1 MNKKNKEIKIKIGI
15 DFGKTIGLV
24 EEEKPYKDC
33 YSVIRF
39 LKNNY
44 GNENIYIIS
53 KARQMMRIKILEWLN
68 KNKFFEKTNFLEKN
82 LIFCNNYEDKKELVK
97 KLHINVFIDDH
108 IKVVQDISKMDQMIK
123 IIWFNKNVDIKL
135 IDKKYRIKIIIT
147 NKWNK
152 IIKIFHEIKNEH
164 LKT

>member
-1 MNKKNKEIKIKIGI
+1 MNKKNKIKIRIGI

-24 EEEKPYKDC
+24 EEEKPLKDC

-53 KARQMMRIKILEWLN
+53 KAREMMRIKILEWLL
-68 KNKFFEKTNFLEKN
+68 KNNFFEETGFLQDN
-82 LIFCNNYEDKKELVK
+82 LIFCNNYEDKKEIVK
-97 KLHINVFIDDH
+97 KLSINVFIDDH
-108 IKVVQDISKMDQMIK
+108 IKVIQGISKLDQMIK
-123 IIWFNKNVDIKL
+123 VIWFNKDVNIKL
-135 IDKKYRIKIIIT
+135 IDKKYRIKINIT
-147 NKWNK
+147 NKWNR
-152 IIKIFHEIKNEH
+152 IIKIFHEIKNED